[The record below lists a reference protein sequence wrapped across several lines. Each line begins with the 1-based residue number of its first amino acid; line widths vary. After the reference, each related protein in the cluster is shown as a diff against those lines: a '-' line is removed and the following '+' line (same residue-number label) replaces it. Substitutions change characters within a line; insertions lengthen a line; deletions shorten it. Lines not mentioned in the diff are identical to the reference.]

1 MKRSLKISL
10 GESIN
15 SFQGRAWLLAGTAQ
29 PVFAAKR
36 DFAFQGTKPVM
47 NIGQITV
54 LCIFIGLISMALV
67 TYFAGLS
74 IDVTRDAGKYAT
86 IAKEAFQNNN
96 YINLT
101 VHGEPYD
108 QKPPLLFWLG
118 AVGFAIGGVSNFWF
132 KLPVLLVVFFGF
144 YSAYRLGKSLY
155 NKRIGRISAFL
166 LAFSMIYTLY
176 TMDVHT
182 DTPLQAFVTF
192 ALWQFAEF
200 VRTKKNQHWIL
211 GFLGTG
217 LAMLCKGP
225 IGAAIPAFAVVG
237 HLLFTKNFRSFLD
250 YRWYVG
256 TILSFIVVSPALI
269 GLMNQFGWDGIRF
282 FFWENNIGR
291 ITGSYVSTKN
301 DPVFY
306 VHSLLYLF
314 LPWSLMFFLS
324 AFFECR
330 RLIRNKFRTREYF
343 TFSGIWIFFIIL
355 NASAGQLPNYIFSV
369 VPLMAVLTAKWTD
382 KALHKKR
389 KLFRIFNSVQVT
401 IVCLLWITILAL
413 AFHFFPYPDWPF
425 WLVSFLGISAICF
438 IFFRSDDS
446 MARLFLP
453 SAISFICLAFL
464 LNTSIFPYMFS
475 FQAPPKA
482 ARYFNNYAKPG
493 NTLYNFNY
501 SQYELFFNSEPQAV
515 QISSAEEMRVVAGKR
530 GNWIFTD
537 AEGFKLIADLNLK
550 PDTVLE
556 YRHLYLNRGAKFI
569 NPKTRDKVLKQ
580 MYLIKY

>member
-1 MKRSLKISL
+1 MKRLKISPR
-10 GESIN
+10 ESIN
-15 SFQGRAWLLAGTAQ
+15 LLKGRALLLAGTAQ

-36 DFAFQGTKPVM
+36 DFTYPGTKPVM
-47 NIGQITV
+47 NIGQITI
-54 LCIFIGLISMALV
+54 LCILIGIISMALV

-86 IAKEAFQNNN
+86 IAKETFLNNN

-118 AVGFAIGGVSNFWF
+118 AMGFAAGGVSNFWF

-155 NKRIGRISAFL
+155 NKRVGRIAVFL

-200 VRTKKNQHWIL
+200 IRTKKNQHWIL
-211 GFLGTG
+211 AFLGTG

-225 IGAAIPAFAVVG
+225 VGAAIPAFAVVG

-256 TILSFIVVSPALI
+256 IVIAFIVVSPALI

-314 LPWSLMFFLS
+314 LPWSLMFFIS
-324 AFFECR
+324 AFFEFR
-330 RLIRNKFRTREYF
+330 KLIRNKLRTREYF
-343 TFSGIWIFFIIL
+343 TLSGIWIFFIIL

-369 VPLMAVLTAKWTD
+369 VPLMAILTAKWTD

-389 KLFRIFNSVQVT
+389 KLFRIFNSVQMV
-401 IVCLLWITILAL
+401 IVGLLWLVISALAL
-413 AFHFFPYPDWPF
+413 YFFPHPDWPF
-425 WLVSFLGISAICF
+425 WLVSLLGVLATGF
-438 IFFRSDDS
+438 IFFRSDDP
-446 MARLFLP
+446 AAKLFLP

-464 LNTSIFPYMFS
+464 LNASIFPYMFG

-482 ARYFNNYAKPG
+482 ARYFNSHAEPG
-493 NTLYNFNY
+493 NTLYNYHY
-501 SQYELFFNSEPQAV
+501 SQYELFFNSERQAA
-515 QISSAEEMRVVAGKR
+515 QLSSAEEMKAAAGKE

-537 AEGFKLIADLNLK
+537 AEGFEQIANLNLK
-550 PDTVLE
+550 ADTVLV
-556 YRHLYLNRGAKFI
+556 YHHLYLNRGAKFI
-569 NPKTRDKVLKQ
+569 NPKTRDKVLKP